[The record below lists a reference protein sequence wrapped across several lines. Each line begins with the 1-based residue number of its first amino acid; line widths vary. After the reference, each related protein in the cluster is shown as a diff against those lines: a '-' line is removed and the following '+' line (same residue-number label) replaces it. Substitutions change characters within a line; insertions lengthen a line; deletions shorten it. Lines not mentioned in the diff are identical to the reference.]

1 MCNGHEMMRYNGE
14 KTTRTGEGNFTQL
27 KDVVKWGK
35 LVRAVPVVLPS
46 AQILVQQFEPE
57 IALHSR
63 RLVLHL
69 DKTIAQ
75 DGMEWNDISE

>member
-14 KTTRTGEGNFTQL
+14 KTTRTGEDNFTQP

-63 RLVLHL
+63 RFVLHL

-75 DGMEWNDISE
+75 DGME